1 MYKSV
6 YGGESLKKSV
16 SLKSK
21 LVLVII
27 CTAALLTALLIAPV
41 KLIADGIAASQV
53 KSDAEFYAENVAAL
67 IDTKVQIIEFAAKE
81 TASYASVRKTP
92 NEIKA
97 LVLRD
102 KNDYYTSLG
111 MTFDCIPQ
119 GESKGVFKG
128 TDYSGNE
135 ALEKND
141 GGFVYTASEDCF
153 YYTVKDTET
162 GNTVLCRIEKTYF
175 ESVAA
180 EVAGGFGYVITDG
193 ENQLYASS
201 GEYDDKTSAEKG
213 SEKTGW
219 TVTVSGA
226 DGSGSADISSY
237 ILISIAASVILT
249 IIACAAAYKFTG
261 MSFASADELKKRID
275 EIAEGRY
282 NSAPVRLG
290 GELREAGESLN
301 ALSESL
307 SFSAEK
313 LEKTAASAA
322 DGNEIE
328 ELSGLKGIYDKIYRH
343 LKKIDGNSKKLR
355 RKAEQAEEKAERAA
369 KASVF
374 ARPEKAEP
382 VVVKHEYENLGEIS
396 GEIRKIAEEKTEISA
411 NAANAA
417 EKLAETEKI
426 LADGRQKSDELTA
439 AVNEITEH
447 SLLIQQVIADI
458 EEIAFQTNILALN
471 AAIEA
476 ARAGEDGRGF
486 AVVAEEVRSLAVKS
500 SESAKSSGAII
511 ANTAACVKKSTD
523 IAEESAKLFED
534 AIAASS
540 EAGNAVKQLEQAAL
554 KQSGEI
560 DTAAGK
566 IEKLN

>member
-1 MYKSV
+1 MYKLMR
-6 YGGESLKKSV
+6 GGEPLIKSV

-21 LVLVII
+21 LVIVII

-67 IDTKVQIIEFAAKE
+67 IDTKVQIIEFAARE

-141 GGFVYTASEDCF
+141 GSFVYTASEDCF
-153 YYTVKDTET
+153 YYTVKDAET

-180 EVAGGFGYVITDG
+180 EVAGGFGYVISDG
-193 ENQLYASS
+193 ENQLYAST
-201 GEYDDKTSAEKG
+201 GKYDDKTSAEVG

-249 IIACAAAYKFTG
+249 IIACGIAYKFTG

-282 NSAPVRLG
+282 NSAPVSLN

-343 LKKIDGNSKKLR
+343 IKKIDGNSKKLR

-374 ARPEKAEP
+374 AKAEKAEP
-382 VVVKHEYENLGEIS
+382 AAVKQEYENLGELS

-540 EAGNAVKQLEQAAL
+540 EAGNAVKQLEEAAL
-554 KQSGEI
+554 KQSNEI
-560 DTAAGK
+560 DVTAEK